1 MTLPRRKLLGLG
13 AAVALGAAAP
23 ALALAGSYEDFFH
36 AVNIDDART
45 VQSLLARGF
54 DPNTRD
60 EKGQVAL
67 YLALRDGSPR
77 VAEAL
82 LAHPGLEVDAA
93 NAAGE
98 TPLMIAALH
107 GESAWVQRLLARGA
121 AVQRKGWTPLHYAA
135 AGPEPRLIAL
145 LLARGAA
152 IDARAPNGTTAL
164 MMAAGYG
171 AIDGAALLL
180 EHGADPRVRNDAGLA
195 AADFARRAGRD
206 ALAARLD
213 AAAKSPR

>member
-13 AAVALGAAAP
+13 TALALGAAAP
-23 ALALAGSYEDFFH
+23 ALAGSYEDFFH

-45 VQSLLARGF
+45 VRSLLARGF
-54 DPNTRD
+54 DPNTPD

-77 VAEAL
+77 VAEVL
-82 LAHPGLEVDAA
+82 LAHPGLQVDAT

-107 GESAWVQRLLARGA
+107 GESDWVQRLLARGA
-121 AVQRKGWTPLHYAA
+121 AVERTGWTPLHYAA
-135 AGPEPRLIAL
+135 AGPEPRLVAL
-145 LLARGAA
+145 LLAHGAA

-171 AIDGAALLL
+171 AIDGATLLL
-180 EHGADPRVRNDAGLA
+180 ERGADARVRNNAGLT

-213 AAAKSPR
+213 DAAGSPR